1 MKLFPKS
8 RTPFFSCVVAL
19 GLALSAIHSSGA
31 NAATFNYRQPVI
43 GLTAPAAAAPAQPV
57 IPVSDPY
64 WLNTILAMNAE
75 DGLIDVTGKQT
86 VSVIGAASAST
97 AQKQFGNQSISV
109 SGGTSYLTL
118 PASVMTSMLTAP
130 AWTMEFFFNA
140 NAVGGEQF
148 IVSQG
153 AYAQNHQFALIL
165 ASNSSFLV
173 LAQNGSA
180 NWRVN
185 TPVIAPNSW
194 HHVALVMANGTLS
207 LFLDGALQGSTPKA
221 FTTSGSNPVTIG
233 TSAFNNP
240 AYAPFSGYIDDL
252 RMTTVAR
259 YTSNFTVPTESFPTR

>member
-1 MKLFPKS
+1 MKLFSKS

-31 NAATFNYRQPVI
+31 NAATFSYRQPVI
-43 GLTAPAAAAPAQPV
+43 GLTAPAAAAPVQPA
-57 IPVSDPY
+57 ISSSDPY

-75 DGLIDVTGKQT
+75 EGLVDVTGKQT
-86 VSVIGAASAST
+86 ISVVGAATASA

-109 SGGTSYLTL
+109 SGGAGYLTL
-118 PASVMTSMLTAP
+118 PASVMTSMLTSP
-130 AWTMEFFFNA
+130 EWTMEVFFNA

-148 IVSQG
+148 IISQG
-153 AYAQNHQFALIL
+153 AYAQSHQFALIL
-165 ASNSSFLV
+165 ASSSSFLV
-173 LAQNGSA
+173 LAQNGAA

-185 TPVIAPNSW
+185 TPAIAPNSW

-221 FTTSGSNPVTIG
+221 FTTSGSNLVTIG
-233 TSAFNNP
+233 TSTFNNP

-252 RMTTVAR
+252 RITTVAR
-259 YTSNFTVPTESFPTR
+259 YTGNFTVPAESFPTR